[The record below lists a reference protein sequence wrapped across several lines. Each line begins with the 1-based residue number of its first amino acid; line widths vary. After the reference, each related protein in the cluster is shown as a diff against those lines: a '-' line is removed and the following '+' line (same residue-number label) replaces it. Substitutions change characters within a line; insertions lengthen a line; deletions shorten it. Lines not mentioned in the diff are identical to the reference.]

1 MCGDTNNG
9 FVTLVNWNLFGDGVH
24 TVRALADGVEFGRA
38 AFQVTTLGQE
48 FVHGAQGRYV
58 LPDFPQ
64 PGSTAV
70 IEWEESS
77 QNFVIVGTE

>member
-1 MCGDTNNG
+1 MGCIRCAPWPTGSS
-9 FVTLVNWNLFGDGVH
+9 
-24 TVRALADGVEFGRA
+24 LAGQS
-38 AFQVTTLGQE
+38 FQVTTFGQE